1 MNTIRNRISSITRFI
16 TRSIASTSR
25 RHLATALAGLALVV
39 PATQAQAAYQEG
51 YLAPTQGWR
60 IMQPDYPSS
69 HALDAISFEWDY
81 FMIHSDTFNGIV
93 GYVLA
98 NPRHKAAPLDWA
110 LLPLGNN
117 VGIVGE
123 IPGQKPIANY
133 VNMGLD
139 NSNVNGTLRGMTS
152 TGSNGQYIDYR
163 AMPGGGP
170 NGVDALHLR
179 GRTPD
184 FEWDLIVTQDMADRD
199 WQRPITGAFTTAFG
213 SDIGVISPSEFWNV
227 DMIWPRTNVNGWVKT
242 LGNNQVI
249 QVNGK
254 GYRENSWGRYML
266 SVDGW
271 DFLVFGEDSSSGV
284 MGAFQ
289 TYHKSAIMDNL
300 DLSFYDQGQL
310 QTIRYETK
318 DKELGWYHPDWK
330 WDGEANSCVPT
341 NTKIRAKNGMY
352 TVDLDV
358 AIGNRQRPMLT
369 NMTVGTSIFFIQ
381 EHFPTVTGTI
391 RRANGSVVKTFTAR
405 AGGEFART
413 KDIALWHSGLWCNL
427 WGDTHHKAAMP

>member
-1 MNTIRNRISSITRFI
+1 MTSFHHRINRIIRTI
-16 TRSIASTSR
+16 IHTGR
-25 RHLATALAGLALVV
+25 RTVAIALAGLALAG
-39 PATQAQAAYQEG
+39 PATHAQAAYQEG
-51 YLAPTQGWR
+51 YLAPMQGWR

-81 FMIHSDTFNGIV
+81 FIIHSDTFNGIV

-123 IPGQKPIANY
+123 VPGQRPVANY

-139 NSNVNGTLRGMTS
+139 NSNVNG
-152 TGSNGQYIDYR
+152 
-163 AMPGGGP
+163 
-170 NGVDALHLR
+170 V
-179 GRTPD
+179 
-184 FEWDLIVTQDMADRD
+184 
-199 WQRPITGAFTTAFG
+199 
-213 SDIGVISPSEFWNV
+213 
-227 DMIWPRTNVNGWVKT
+227 
-242 LGNNQVI
+242 
-249 QVNGK
+249 
-254 GYRENSWGRYML
+254 
-266 SVDGW
+266 
-271 DFLVFGEDSSSGV
+271 
-284 MGAFQ
+284 
-289 TYHKSAIMDNL
+289 
-300 DLSFYDQGQL
+300 
-310 QTIRYETK
+310 
-318 DKELGWYHPDWK
+318 LGWYHPDWK

-341 NTKIRAKNGMY
+341 NTKIRAKNAMY

-358 AIGNRQRPMLT
+358 AIGNRQRPMLS

-413 KDIALWHSGLWCNL
+413 RDVALWHSSLWCNL
-427 WGDTHHKAAMP
+427 WGDNNHKAPMP